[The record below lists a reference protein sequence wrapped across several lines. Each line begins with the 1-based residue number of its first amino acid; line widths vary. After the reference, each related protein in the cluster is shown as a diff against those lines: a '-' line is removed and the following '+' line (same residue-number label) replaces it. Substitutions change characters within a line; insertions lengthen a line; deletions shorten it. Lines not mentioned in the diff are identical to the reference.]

1 MTRPADRA
9 LLRRMPLIGAAA
21 TAVLLL
27 VGAFELPIWRMT
39 LRAPQYP
46 EGLEIV
52 AYGDRVEGDLRE
64 INIINHYV
72 GMAKIDTAP
81 APEMRLWPW
90 AVAGLIVL
98 CLAAPLHRVLAWL
111 AIAATAVT
119 PLAVLADLQWWL
131 HRFGRN
137 LDPAA
142 PFRLEPFTPLALGSS
157 RIGNF
162 ESSGSLS
169 WGLGAMLLAA
179 VVLALGWFFSRR
191 PRARTARLAVA
202 AAFVSALVL
211 VTGARPALAET
222 ATAASDLQQR
232 IDAVAPGGTLTVD
245 GGVHRGP
252 ITVVGPKTLLGRGRP
267 ILDGGG
273 SGTVVSIRG
282 DGVVFAGFEVRGGGR
297 TTTQEPAGIKV
308 EGSDHRIED
317 NVVRDVYFGIHL
329 SKGARNLVRGNRV
342 EPGMGAGATASAR
355 PGHGISVWY
364 LDASR
369 LEDNVVTAARD
380 GIYLSFS
387 DSIEVVG
394 NEVSAS
400 RYGIHSMYSR
410 RALVEGNRIHDN
422 LLGVALMNSQR
433 LVMRG
438 NTIER
443 HRTGATAY
451 GVLLKDID
459 DLTMDRNRIVDNRV
473 GLYADSTPIGPDR
486 EARVTGNLI
495 TGNGAALALQSNVRL
510 VFTDNR
516 VADNLLDAVAEGA
529 GLSERNLWSK
539 DGRGNF
545 WSGYRGYDADR
556 DGIGDL
562 PYRYEAVM
570 NDLVRRD
577 PAAQIFLLTPAMLAL
592 ENAARMFPLV
602 RPRPLLIDD
611 YPLVEVSR

>member
-1 MTRPADRA
+1 
-9 LLRRMPLIGAAA
+9 
-21 TAVLLL
+21 V
-27 VGAFELPIWRMT
+27 
-39 LRAPQYP
+39 
-46 EGLEIV
+46 
-52 AYGDRVEGDLRE
+52 
-64 INIINHYV
+64 
-72 GMAKIDTAP
+72 
-81 APEMRLWPW
+81 
-90 AVAGLIVL
+90 
-98 CLAAPLHRVLAWL
+98 
-111 AIAATAVT
+111 
-119 PLAVLADLQWWL
+119 
-131 HRFGRN
+131 
-137 LDPAA
+137 
-142 PFRLEPFTPLALGSS
+142 
-157 RIGNF
+157 
-162 ESSGSLS
+162 
-169 WGLGAMLLAA
+169 
-179 VVLALGWFFSRR
+179 
-191 PRARTARLAVA
+191 
-202 AAFVSALVL
+202 
-211 VTGARPALAET
+211 
-222 ATAASDLQQR
+222 
-232 IDAVAPGGTLTVD
+232 
-245 GGVHRGP
+245 
-252 ITVVGPKTLLGRGRP
+252 LGRGRP
-267 ILDGGG
+267 VIDGGG
-273 SGTVVSIRG
+273 SGTVVTLRG

-342 EPGMGAGATASAR
+342 EPGMGAGATSGAR

-369 LEDNVVTAARD
+369 LEDNVITAARD

-394 NEVSAS
+394 NDVSAS

-459 DLTMDRNRIVDNRV
+459 DLTMEANQIVDNRV
-473 GLYADSTPIGPDR
+473 GLYADSTPIGPNG
-486 EARVTGNLI
+486 EALVTGNLLA
-495 TGNGAALALQSNVRL
+495 GNGAALALQSNVRL
-510 VFTDNR
+510 VFTDNE

-529 GLSERNLWSK
+529 GLSDLNRWTK

-545 WSGYRGYDADR
+545 WSAYRGYDADG

-562 PYRYEAVM
+562 PYRYEGVM
-570 NDLVRRD
+570 NDLVRRN
-577 PAAQIFLLTPAMLAL
+577 PAAQIFLLTPAMLAI

-602 RPRPLLIDD
+602 RPQPLLVDD
-611 YPLVEVSR
+611 YPLAEVSR